1 MRFCVDE
8 ISAAPNTN
16 ATLFYFVF
24 FFTSNYVADMT
35 EEKKDRNFF
44 TLISPFLKSSLKKK
58 ERKGK
63 LGATLGSQNI

>member
-1 MRFCVDE
+1 MQRFF
-8 ISAAPNTN
+8 I
-16 ATLFYFVF
+16 LVF
-24 FFTSNYVADMT
+24 FFNNNYFADMT

-44 TLISPFLKSSLKKK
+44 THISPFLKSSLKKK

>member
-1 MRFCVDE
+1 
-8 ISAAPNTN
+8 
-16 ATLFYFVF
+16 
-24 FFTSNYVADMT
+24 MT

-44 TLISPFLKSSLKKK
+44 THISPFLKSSLKKK